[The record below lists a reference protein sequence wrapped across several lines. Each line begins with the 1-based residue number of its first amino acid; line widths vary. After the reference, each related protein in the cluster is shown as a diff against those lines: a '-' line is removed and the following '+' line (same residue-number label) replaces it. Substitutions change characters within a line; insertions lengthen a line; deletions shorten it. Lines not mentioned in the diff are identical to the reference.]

1 MTDELITLGA
11 LVEKSPDADL
21 LREMIGFTGQHL
33 MELWVESLTGAKH
46 GERSPE
52 RINQSNGDRARE
64 SRVGRV
70 ELRIP
75 KLKRGSYF
83 PVLFLEPRRMAEKPS
98 PRLCRRR
105 TWMRSGRKWM
115 PMSRFFIVNSAD
127 WQVQDNGPLQTFFE
141 YHQSRRT
148 ILDPMS

>member
-11 LVEKSPDADL
+11 LVEKSPDADF

-98 PRLCRRR
+98 QRAAPNLLRVPSKSTYNSRSDVIDPRE
-105 TWMRSGRKWM
+105 
-115 PMSRFFIVNSAD
+115 F
-127 WQVQDNGPLQTFFE
+127 PLV
-141 YHQSRRT
+141 
-148 ILDPMS
+148 